1 MKYYLKIQENTVVEA
16 PNIIVKNGYTIYGYN
31 DENNE
36 TMLLQDGY
44 SIYPKNAYAYEV
56 KDGKIVQKQPQP
68 IVEETV
74 FTKLQIRHAC
84 RALELEQ
91 KLDDLISSNE
101 RFYHQWTDA
110 QEIDLNDPLIS
121 QAIEAGVFTQEEFNQ
136 IKDFLTK

>member
-1 MKYYLKIQENTVVEA
+1 MKYYLKIENNQIVEA
-16 PNIIVKNGYTIYGYN
+16 PETIVKNGYTIYGYN
-31 DENNE
+31 SEDNE

-44 SIYPKNAYAYEV
+44 AVYPKNAYAYEV
-56 KDGKIVQKQPQP
+56 KEGKIVQKQPQP

-74 FTKLQIRHAC
+74 YTKLQIRHAC

-101 RFYHQWTDA
+101 RFYHEWTDA
-110 QEIDLNDPLIS
+110 QEIDLNDPLIP

-136 IKDFLTK
+136 IKDFLSK